1 MYKKIL
7 LVGIILLFGQIIFA
21 QTTPV
26 KIQPKEKITTANSN
40 LQEGD
45 SLNFTIKED
54 VFINSKLYL
63 KQGELVSGTITS
75 LERKDFL
82 YKPASIYIENFV
94 TKNNEG
100 KKVKL
105 DGIIYKKGS
114 DYWMITQ
121 FIPIPLFA
129 LKGSN
134 VKIKPDKDVFILYL
148 GGKND

>member
-1 MYKKIL
+1 MYKKLFLI
-7 LVGIILLFGQIIFA
+7 GIMLLFGQKLFA
-21 QTTPV
+21 QTIPV
-26 KIQPKEKITTANSN
+26 EIQSKEKITTANQN

-45 SLNFTIKED
+45 IIDFAVKED
-54 VFINSKLYL
+54 VFLNSEPYIK
-63 KQGELVSGTITS
+63 KGEIVSGTITS

-94 TKNNEG
+94 TKNTEG
-100 KKVKL
+100 QRIKL

-121 FIPIPLFA
+121 FIPVPLFA

-134 VKIKPDKDVFILYL
+134 AKISPDKDIFILYL
-148 GGKND
+148 GDKK